1 MTTTELK
8 RLLSKDKDLMMNCL
22 RMTCLMM
29 TTAETKRLWSKDLNK
44 RDLSAAEAVR
54 VSQGNA
60 YSSRKNLHEDCSKVQ
75 KLLAS

>member
-8 RLLSKDKDLMMNCL
+8 RLLSKDEDLMMNCL

-44 RDLSAAEAVR
+44 RDLSAAEGSLRLTRECVFI
-54 VSQGNA
+54 
-60 YSSRKNLHEDCSKVQ
+60 KEE
-75 KLLAS
+75 LA